1 MSVADLLRWV
11 SLFADLHEHELS
23 ALADC
28 LSRRIFAKD
37 MILLHKGSPAQSLY
51 LIESGEV
58 RVFALSEKGHGITL
72 DVYGMYKHC

>member
-1 MSVADLLRWV
+1 MSVADLLRRV
-11 SLFADLHEHELS
+11 SLIVDLHEHELS

-28 LSRRIFAKD
+28 LGRCIFAKD

-58 RVFALSEKGHGITL
+58 RVFALSETSRGITP
-72 DVYGMYKHC
+72 DVYGMYKH